1 MADVAERQE
10 SDPIGAARLGLTRA
24 LRPIFAQV
32 FVLSSG
38 VNLIALVVP
47 IFVLQVYD
55 RVIVHAGLTTLEGLV
70 AGVFIALLF
79 DQLLRQLR
87 SRLLQRASLLIDA
100 KLGSRVFGKLLALPL
115 AELEARPNAFWQ
127 ALFRDLE
134 TVRNTAGGAIAVLLC
149 DLPFALLFLA
159 VVFVIAEPAAWVLLV
174 ALPLFI
180 GLAWWSGRSVRAAGN
195 IEQRAT
201 AMRDTLIGD
210 IVAGRA
216 TVKALGM
223 APSLRAN
230 WEARHAG
237 AMRAAIERG
246 RRADRFG
253 NISFGLGAA
262 VTVAL
267 TTVGALAILDQR
279 LTIGALVAANLLA
292 ARVVAPFHQLV
303 GSWRALVG
311 YRQARSRLREVL
323 ALPEDRFESE
333 VQFGRPRGDITLED
347 VAFHYRGAAK
357 PVFAGIHCTF
367 GHPGLHA
374 IVGRNGSG
382 KSTLLKLLLGLYRPT
397 SGRVLIDGSDI
408 AQFGR
413 RDLNEWIGYLPQ
425 ESVLLQG
432 SVRRNIEAGRSNVP
446 DETLIR
452 AAQLAG
458 VHSMI
463 ADMPEGYGSD
473 VGEGG
478 ARLSGGQ
485 RQRIALARALL
496 GDPPILL
503 LDEPTANLDRRAEQD
518 LRDALATLS
527 RERSIIVVTHSAA
540 ILGIC
545 QTVSVLDG
553 GRIAAGPA
561 AEMLPRLYTAAAPAR
576 SA

>member
-1 MADVAERQE
+1 MHRDPEAKREAGVA
-10 SDPIGAARLGLTRA
+10 LKRA

-32 FVLSSG
+32 FALSFG
-38 VNLIALVVP
+38 VNVIALVVP
-47 IFVLQVYD
+47 LFVLQVYD
-55 RVIVHAGLTTLEGLV
+55 RVIVHAGLTTLQGLV
-70 AGVFIALLF
+70 AGVFLALLF

-100 KLGSRVFGKLLALPL
+100 KLGRRVFGKLLALPL
-115 AELEARPNAFWQ
+115 AELEGRPSAFWH
-127 ALFRDLE
+127 ALFRDVE
-134 TVRNTAGGAIAVLLC
+134 TIRNTAGGATAVLLC

-159 VVFVIAEPAAWVLLV
+159 VVFVIAAPAAWVLLV
-174 ALPLFI
+174 ALPVFI
-180 GLAWWSGRSVRAAGN
+180 GLAWWSGRSVRAAGSV
-195 IEQRAT
+195 EQRAT
-201 AMRDTLIGD
+201 AARDTLIGD

-223 APSLRAN
+223 APALAIL
-230 WEARHAG
+230 WEQRQAG
-237 AMRAAIERG
+237 TMRAAVERG

-253 NISFGLGAA
+253 NLSFGLGAA

-303 GSWRALVG
+303 GNWRALVG
-311 YRQARSRLREVL
+311 FRQARARLEDVL
-323 ALPEDRFESE
+323 ELPEDRDTST
-333 VQFGRPRGDITLED
+333 VQFGRPRGHVALED
-347 VAFHYRGAAK
+347 VTFTHRGAAR
-357 PVFAGIHCTF
+357 PVFEGLNCIF
-367 GHPGLHA
+367 EHPGLHA

-382 KSTLLKLLLGLYRPT
+382 KSTLLKLILGLYRPNA
-397 SGRVLIDGSDI
+397 GRVLLDDSDLT
-408 AQFGR
+408 QFGR
-413 RDLNEWIGYLPQ
+413 QDLNGWIGYLPQ
-425 ESVLLQG
+425 ECVLLQG
-432 SVRRNIEAGRSNVP
+432 SIRRNLEAGRQNVP
-446 DETLIR
+446 DEEIIR
-452 AAQLAG
+452 VATLAG
-458 VHSMI
+458 VHSLI

-503 LDEPTANLDRRAEQD
+503 LDEPTANLDRRAEQE
-518 LRDALATLS
+518 LRDALAALA
-527 RERSIIVVTHSAA
+527 RERTIIVVTHSAA
-540 ILGIC
+540 ILSVC
-545 QTVSVLDG
+545 QTVSILDG

-561 AEMLPRLYTAAAPAR
+561 ADMLPRLYAAPTTAR